1 MCRGSSALFGLV
13 SVPRALTRR
22 HTELPQPLL
31 APARRQVG
39 LCAPQDG
46 SSSSPLCSEARRGRS
61 SKEHGDE
68 PQLPLS
74 ATRNALT
81 APCCHGRSGPA
92 SSRKQSASERQ
103 KQGAAAQRSDLST
116 FIPSRTQQFIGQ
128 EASATASSDEDPAPN
143 TSLPCSCSVFPR
155 CRSSPA
161 AQPSGT
167 PTRTQRNPTSDAP
180 SSVPALQ
187 TGKASIRAVLRALHL
202 HVSLRLCAS
211 LLTALTRNHCSRSPG
226 RVRPC
231 QAAAG

>member
-1 MCRGSSALFGLV
+1 MTSEPVQSVSLLPLCSPPPRLIPARSSAPPCCSGAPAVGSALPIRPQTALLQEAGGPQGMCRGSSALFGLV

-81 APCCHGRSGPA
+81 APCCHRGDLGR
-92 SSRKQSASERQ
+92 
-103 KQGAAAQRSDLST
+103 
-116 FIPSRTQQFIGQ
+116 
-128 EASATASSDEDPAPN
+128 
-143 TSLPCSCSVFPR
+143 
-155 CRSSPA
+155 PA
-161 AQPSGT
+161 AENRAHWRGRGKELPL
-167 PTRTQRNPTSDAP
+167 
-180 SSVPALQ
+180 SVQ
-187 TGKASIRAVLRALHL
+187 I
-202 HVSLRLCAS
+202 
-211 LLTALTRNHCSRSPG
+211 
-226 RVRPC
+226 
-231 QAAAG
+231 